1 MYVYSHCVK
10 SFFSLMKVSIS
21 LRYICSDGSFVRL
34 LLRFSLFSHWPG
46 FHVFARSPFWA
57 DHFEMSIGT
66 DWPCAIIARLV
77 FFLLGSSF
85 LAFFF
90 SKSRGWMF
98 LPQYVINVFI
108 ITRRHHKTF
117 SFLHTEDEKSK
128 KEFEDCFLLSWDHF
142 YISAH
147 GRTELILFK

>member
-1 MYVYSHCVK
+1 MYVYSHFVK
-10 SFFSLMKVSIS
+10 FFYSLIKVSICFQ
-21 LRYICSDGSFVRL
+21 YICIDGSFVRL
-34 LLRFSLFSHWPG
+34 PLRFSLFSHWPG

-66 DWPCAIIARLV
+66 DWPCEIRAWQV

-128 KEFEDCFLLSWDHF
+128 KSMKIVFCCREI
-142 YISAH
+142 ISIFQPTDAPS
-147 GRTELILFK
+147 